1 MRILV
6 FLGAAISMIWSCR
19 KTSELEPP
27 PIQNRSEAVEAPAAL
42 TWSKAI
48 SNGNFH
54 MFDDDIMPALEIEIS
69 LSYPDNNGK
78 FANAIANAFFPK
90 MYKPNMTFHE
100 VADNI
105 LRSWTSDYSNAYQAV
120 EYESISGYA
129 WNWEYHDVLEVHS
142 VGENYIVLRRSTNS
156 YTGGAHGMYSS
167 EFLMFDAHSCDL
179 LTFEE
184 MFNVNARAVF
194 IERQKQFLA
203 TLEDEEVYDRNYLK
217 CDNFYIENDTVFFN
231 YNPYEIAPF
240 AWGMIRIPVP
250 INSVGFVFK

>member
-1 MRILV
+1 MRAAV
-6 FLGAAISMIWSCR
+6 FLAIAISLLWSCR
-19 KTSELEPP
+19 KTVEFEAP
-27 PIQNRSEAVEAPAAL
+27 PIQNRSEAVEARAAL
-42 TWSKAI
+42 SWSKAI

-54 MFDDDIMPALEIEIS
+54 MFDDDLMPALEIEIS
-69 LSYPDNNGK
+69 LSYPDNNDK
-78 FANAIANAFFPK
+78 LAKAIAKSFFPK
-90 MYKPNMTFHE
+90 MYKPNMAFQE
-100 VADNI
+100 VANNI
-105 LRSWTSDYSNAYQAV
+105 LKSWASDYSNAYQAV
-120 EYESISGYA
+120 EYESISGYE
-129 WNWEYHDVLEVHS
+129 WNWDYQDVLEVHS
-142 VGENYIVLRRSTNS
+142 VGEKYIVLRRSTNS

-167 EFLMFDAHSCDL
+167 EFIMFNAHSYDL

-184 MFNVNARAVF
+184 VFKANARAIF

>member
-1 MRILV
+1 
-6 FLGAAISMIWSCR
+6 MIWSCR

-27 PIQNRSEAVEAPAAL
+27 PIQNRSEAVEAAAAL

-90 MYKPNMTFHE
+90 MYKPNMTFQE
-100 VADNI
+100 LAD
-105 LRSWTSDYSNAYQAV
+105 LMSKSRALDYSNTYQAE
-120 EYESISGYA
+120 EYESISGYE
-129 WNWEYHDVLEVHS
+129 WNWNYEDVLKVHS
-142 VGENYIVLRRSTNS
+142 VGEKYVVLERAINS
-156 YTGGAHGMYSS
+156 YLGGAHGMYSS
-167 EFLMFDAHSCDL
+167 EFQMFDAHSYNV
-179 LTFEE
+179 LTFEDI
-184 MFNVNARAVF
+184 FNANARAVF
-194 IERQKQFLA
+194 IKQQKQFLA